1 MPGSPKKRARTEHAQ
16 LNGEITTPQPDMTT
30 IEKEIER
37 MTAEMKK
44 MQEEG
49 RGATRNGGTK
59 EYMQLM
65 AKRRKLQGQI
75 DPTKAPG
82 RARTKF
88 KRFEIEQNAIDEL
101 VPKAIKVLRQQIDD
115 KTLDP
120 ADKRAAAKMILEWG
134 KSKPAQKIEQKVDGV
149 TSIMFETVAFGALP
163 PPDYD
168 YDGEVEEDQ
177 EELEAGA

>member
-1 MPGSPKKRARTEHAQ
+1 MPGSPKKRARHEAAQ
-16 LNGEITTPQPDMTT
+16 LNGEITTPEPDMTT

-37 MTAEMKK
+37 MTAQMKK
-44 MQEEG
+44 MQEA
-49 RGATRNGGTK
+49 GAVTK
-59 EYMQLM
+59 KGASREYMQLM
-65 AKRRKLQGQI
+65 ARRRTLQGKI

-82 RARTKF
+82 RARTKY
-88 KRFEIEQNAIDEL
+88 RRAEIEQNAIDEL

-149 TSIMFETVAFGALP
+149 TSIRFETVAFGELP

-168 YDGEVEEDQ
+168 IDGEADEVM
-177 EELEAGA
+177 ELEAGS